1 MHRPKE
7 VFRSKEQVTVRVVT
21 TTEIFDGVVF
31 PGGTERI
38 LDLLNGQDQFIPVEI
53 VGRMR
58 MVNKN
63 MIMWVFPDDVQRMID
78 D

>member
-7 VFRSKEQVTVRVVT
+7 VFRSKEQVSIRVVT

-31 PGGTERI
+31 PGGQERI
-38 LDLLNGQDQFIPVEI
+38 LDLLNGPDQFIPVEI

-63 MIMWVFPDDVQRMID
+63 MIMWVFPEDTQRMTD